1 MKENYRKL
9 TAEEIKDISFQI
21 LLDVSKYCDEHGIR
35 YFLACGTL
43 LGAIRHKG
51 FIPWDDDI
59 DIMMPRP
66 DYKRFIEEYDSPLYS
81 VYKPELGL
89 LSYAKVYANN
99 TVKYEPGTDYKKY
112 KPYGVDIDVFPLDGI
127 VNDQKIVDRMY
138 KIECFLEMLLRLS
151 NQPIFMRKNPLKAIN
166 RIIPRIIGSK
176 NIVKLIERH
185 CQRYDYDESDYV
197 VRMKRSLNG
206 FTGALQKE
214 VYDKD
219 YKEFEGH
226 TFCVPKGYDKWLTAF
241 FGDYMKL
248 PPEEKQ
254 APSHPADTYIL
265 EDKNEDNN

>member
-9 TAEEIKDISFQI
+9 SPQEIKDISLQI
-21 LLDVSKYCDEHGIR
+21 LLDVSEFCEKHNIT

-43 LGAIRHKG
+43 LGAIRHSG

-66 DYKRFIEEYDSPLYS
+66 DYKRFLEEYDSLRYEI
-81 VYKPELGL
+81 YKPEQGL
-89 LSYAKVYANN
+89 LCYSKVYDKR
-99 TVKYEPGTDYKKY
+99 TIKYEPGTDYKKN

-127 VNDQKIVDRMY
+127 VNEEKTINRMY

-166 RIIPRIIGSK
+166 RIVPRIIGSK
-176 NIVKLIERH
+176 NIVKMIEKYA
-185 CQRYDYDESDYV
+185 QRYDYDKSEYV

-206 FTGALQKE
+206 FTGALKKK
-214 VYDKD
+214 VYEKS

-226 TFCVPKGYDKWLTAF
+226 FFCVPKGYDEWLTAF
-241 FGDYMKL
+241 FGDYMDL
-248 PPEEKQ
+248 PPLEKRI
-254 APSHPADTYIL
+254 PSHPTECYII
-265 EDKNEDNN
+265 EE